1 MSWLLLALLSAFF
14 AALVAIFAKIG
25 LEQFD
30 ANTATAIRAVIMAI
44 FLLMVIG
51 LQGKFHDIKPILA
64 NQKALTFIVLSGVAG
79 ALSWLCYFAAL
90 KTGKVSQIVPI
101 DRLSVVFALLLAL
114 ILLKES
120 VSLTAGIG
128 AVLIVLGGIL
138 VAL

>member
-30 ANTATAIRAVIMAI
+30 TNTATAIRAVIMAI